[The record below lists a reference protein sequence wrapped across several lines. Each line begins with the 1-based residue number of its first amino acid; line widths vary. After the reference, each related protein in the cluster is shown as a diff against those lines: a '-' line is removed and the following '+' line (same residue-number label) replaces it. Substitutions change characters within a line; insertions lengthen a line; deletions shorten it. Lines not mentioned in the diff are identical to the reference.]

1 MIFSVFAEKVEGP
14 FRGVADIT
22 VIPMQKGI
30 SQIGTWI
37 GDVSE
42 NFETLKQLKK
52 ENKKLQKQ
60 VDQLTTENS
69 NLQEEKY
76 ELDRLQDLYKLDQT
90 YAEYPK
96 VGARVIGKDSGN
108 WFSTFTID
116 KGSND
121 GIKVDQN
128 VLAGSGL
135 VGIVTQTGPTWATVR
150 AIIDD
155 SSNVSG
161 MALSTSDKCIVRGD
175 LSLIGEGKIRFEQME
190 NNDHDVEVGEQIVT
204 SHISDKYLQGLLIG
218 YVSEINVDANNLT
231 RSGYI
236 TPVVDFKNLQEVLV
250 ITTTKAEMTGTD
262 QSELSSSMYLISISG
277 TGICEAESAVDCDS
291 CLWFYAR
298 AENRNVDR
306 IFFGTSDRYSVW
318 NGAGAVCTDLSDD
331 RLCEWPVQ

>member
-1 MIFSVFAEKVEGP
+1 MKKKNQKSRSNKYWLLGTSLVCVLLMIFSVFAEKVEGP

-128 VLAGSGL
+128 VLAGS
-135 VGIVTQTGPTWATVR
+135 
-150 AIIDD
+150 
-155 SSNVSG
+155 
-161 MALSTSDKCIVRGD
+161 
-175 LSLIGEGKIRFEQME
+175 
-190 NNDHDVEVGEQIVT
+190 
-204 SHISDKYLQGLLIG
+204 
-218 YVSEINVDANNLT
+218 
-231 RSGYI
+231 
-236 TPVVDFKNLQEVLV
+236 VV
-250 ITTTKAEMTGTD
+250 
-262 QSELSSSMYLISISG
+262 
-277 TGICEAESAVDCDS
+277 
-291 CLWFYAR
+291 
-298 AENRNVDR
+298 
-306 IFFGTSDRYSVW
+306 IFV
-318 NGAGAVCTDLSDD
+318 
-331 RLCEWPVQ
+331 